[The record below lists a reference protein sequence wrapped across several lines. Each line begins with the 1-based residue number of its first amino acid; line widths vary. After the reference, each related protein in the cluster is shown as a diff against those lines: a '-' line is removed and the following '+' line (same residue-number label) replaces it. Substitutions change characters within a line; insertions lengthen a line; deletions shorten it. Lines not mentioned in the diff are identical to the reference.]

1 MKILVI
7 GGNGQLGFELQRAL
21 ALFGDVSITTRSS
34 KCPAG
39 YPCLHL
45 DLNDADATSLLLN
58 QLRPHLIVNAAAFT
72 SVDLAETSGARAE
85 AINRDAVAM
94 LARKARE
101 LSAMLV
107 HFSSDYVYSGEN
119 QIPWTERDPCEPQSV
134 YGVSKLGGDQA
145 VIDSECAHWIL
156 RTQWL
161 YAARGNNFMRTMLRL
176 GAAQLDGAR
185 AGEGAAPIQIVND
198 QMGAPTPVRWVAG
211 TVASMISR
219 WLQDLTM
226 PGQSRTGLYHLSASG
241 QTNWHEFAGE
251 IFHQAYI
258 LGLLAEEPKTQG
270 VSTKTFGSPAPRP
283 RYAVLSNN
291 KIAREFDIRL
301 PDWRDGLAQ
310 TLAEYKLT
318 IPLPERGPSKNRVFP

>member
-21 ALFGDVSITTRSS
+21 SIFGDVSITTRNS

-45 DLNDADATSLLLN
+45 DLNDADATSTVLE
-58 QLRPHLIVNAAAFT
+58 QIRPHVIVNAAAYT
-72 SVDLAETSGARAE
+72 AVDQAQSDPVRAQ
-85 AINRDAVAM
+85 AINTNAVA
-94 LARKARE
+94 LLGRKARE

-119 QIPWTERDPCEPQSV
+119 QIPWTERDPTAPQSV
-134 YGVSKLGGDQA
+134 YGNSKLSGDLA
-145 VIDSECAHWIL
+145 IIDSECAHWIL

-176 GAAQLDGAR
+176 GAAQLEAR
-185 AGEGAAPIQIVND
+185 ANGDDPMPINIVND
-198 QMGAPTPVRWVAG
+198 QIGAPTPVRWVAG
-211 TVASMISR
+211 AVASMISR
-219 WLQDLTM
+219 WLQDLTL
-226 PGQSRTGLYHLSASG
+226 PGQSRTGTYHLSAG
-241 QTNWHEFAGE
+241 GNTNWFEFANE
-251 IFHQAYI
+251 IFHQAFV
-258 LGLLAEEPKTQG
+258 LGLMPEEPKTNP
-270 VSTKTFGSPAPRP
+270 VSSKVFAAQAPRP
-283 RYAVLSNN
+283 RYSVLSNS

-310 TLAEYKLT
+310 TLAEYKLA
-318 IPLPERGPSKNRVFP
+318 LPVPIRSSSKLRA

>member
-21 ALFGDVSITTRSS
+21 SIFGDVSITTRSS

-45 DLNDADATSLLLN
+45 DLNDEDATSTLLE
-58 QLRPHLIVNAAAFT
+58 QLRPHVIVNAAAYT
-72 SVDLAETSGARAE
+72 AVDLAQSEPLRAQ
-85 AINRDAVAM
+85 AINTNAVAM
-94 LARKARE
+94 LGRKARE

-107 HFSSDYVYSGEN
+107 HFSTDYVYSGES
-119 QIPWTERDPCEPQSV
+119 QIPWTERDPTAPQSV
-134 YGVSKLGGDQA
+134 YGASKLSGDLA
-145 VIDSECAHWIL
+145 IIDSECAHWIL

-176 GAAQLDGAR
+176 GKAQLDAR
-185 AGEGAAPIQIVND
+185 AIGDDVLPINIVND
-198 QMGAPTPVRWVAG
+198 QIGAPTPVRWIAG
-211 TVASMISR
+211 AVASMISR
-219 WLQDLTM
+219 WLQDLTL
-226 PGQSRTGLYHLSASG
+226 PGQSRTGTYHLTAAG
-241 QTNWHEFAGE
+241 HTHWFEFANE
-251 IFHQAYI
+251 IFHQAFV
-258 LGLLAEEPKTQG
+258 LGLLPEEPKTTP
-270 VSTKTFGSPAPRP
+270 VSSKVFAAKAPRP
-283 RYAVLSNN
+283 RYSVLSNS

-318 IPLPERGPSKNRVFP
+318 LPVPERSSSKLPG

>member
-21 ALFGDVSITTRSS
+21 SIFGDVSITTRSS

-45 DLNDADATSLLLN
+45 DLNDEDATSTLLE
-58 QLRPHLIVNAAAFT
+58 QLRPHVIVNAAAYT
-72 SVDLAETSGARAE
+72 AVDLAQSEPLRAQ
-85 AINRDAVAM
+85 AINTNAVAM
-94 LARKARE
+94 LGRKARE

-107 HFSSDYVYSGEN
+107 HFSTDYVYSGES
-119 QIPWTERDPCEPQSV
+119 QIPWTERDPTAPQSV
-134 YGVSKLGGDQA
+134 YGASKLSGDLA
-145 VIDSECAHWIL
+145 IIDSECAHWIL

-176 GAAQLDGAR
+176 GKAQLDAR
-185 AGEGAAPIQIVND
+185 AKGDDVLPINIVND
-198 QMGAPTPVRWVAG
+198 QIGAPTPVRWIAG
-211 TVASMISR
+211 AVASMISR
-219 WLQDLTM
+219 WLQDLTL
-226 PGQSRTGLYHLSASG
+226 PGQSRTGTYHLTAAG
-241 QTNWHEFAGE
+241 HTHWFEFANE
-251 IFHQAYI
+251 IFHQAFV
-258 LGLLAEEPKTQG
+258 LGLLPEEPKTTP
-270 VSTKTFGSPAPRP
+270 VSSKVFAAKAPRP
-283 RYAVLSNN
+283 RYSVLSNS

-318 IPLPERGPSKNRVFP
+318 LPVPERSSSKLPG